1 MIRFVDLRYQG
12 VGARFAFWDTVR
24 DRFEIWLGFQ
34 AWDTW
39 AAFESDCVLGF
50 PREGE
55 SVKTALARRRAL
67 CPPWAF
73 EPPTDEELGFREGA
87 AESEELR
94 LLREVEPPTRSGSTR
109 RPASGARESTT
120 RSYPASDSLRASR
133 PASSAT
139 CSAAPQ
145 KRKGRGR

>member
-39 AAFESDCVLGF
+39 AAFESDCILGF

-55 SVKTALARRRAL
+55 SAETALARRRTL
-67 CPPWAF
+67 CPPWVF
-73 EPPTDEELGFREGA
+73 EPATDAELGFRDGDESFSGRCPTCGQACFGVASEG
-87 AESEELR
+87 S
-94 LLREVEPPTRSGSTR
+94 
-109 RPASGARESTT
+109 
-120 RSYPASDSLRASR
+120 
-133 PASSAT
+133 
-139 CSAAPQ
+139 
-145 KRKGRGR
+145 K